1 MIRPLGNRGA
11 ALAVILG
18 TILVVVV
25 LANIL
30 LNFML
35 SQNRLTH
42 HQISR
47 IQAYYAGI
55 GAMNYTLERLRK
67 GTWVAGTDCLN
78 ASGGCAVHQLIYS
91 SSDFYPSVINSI
103 NVVITPNGQA
113 LPSGATCNPPN
124 DTEAC
129 VDITTDYTY
138 TP

>member
-1 MIRPLGNRGA
+1 MIKPLGNRGA

-47 IQAYYAGI
+47 IQAYYAGM
-55 GAMNYTLERLRK
+55 GAMNYALERLRK
-67 GTWVAGTDCLN
+67 GTWVVGTDCLST
-78 ASGGCAVHQLIYS
+78 SGGCPVQAIYS
-91 SSDFYPSVINSI
+91 ATDFHPSVINDVTVI
-103 NVVITPNGQA
+103 ITPDGQA
-113 LPSGATCNPPN
+113 LPSGAICNPPN